1 MGMATYLYGQQAAH
15 SGGTGDDRV
24 PASSYT
30 AVSPK
35 PGPQASTAGFYNVK
49 GGF

>member
-1 MGMATYLYGQQAAH
+1 MATYLYGQHAAD
-15 SGGTGDDRV
+15 SGGTGGDRV
-24 PASSYT
+24 PTSSYT